1 MKETEELFR
10 LCHVCGF
17 VNAAEK
23 EVLRCGKCGKTYK
36 PLSSLEKVLMAAGAG
51 AMPALSEMPYSVIRG
66 LMVFW

>member
-1 MKETEELFR
+1 MKETEESFR

-23 EVLRCGKCGKTYK
+23 EVLRCGKCGKTYM
-36 PLSSLEKVLMAAGAG
+36 PLSSLEKVLLAAGISG
-51 AMPALSEMPYSVIRG
+51 PALSELPSSTIRG